1 MAVRKMWSS
10 DSGRTKLTPLEVAQL
25 WGVSVGTIMIWIRN
39 GELRAV
45 NLARRLGGRPRYRI
59 DVADL
64 TQFENLRANQP
75 PVEIH
80 RRPRKHRNDDTIRF
94 Y

>member
-1 MAVRKMWSS
+1 MAVRKTWSP
-10 DSGRTKLTPLEVAQL
+10 DSGRTKLTPAEVAQL
-25 WGVSVGTIMIWIRN
+25 WGVSVGTIMTWIRN

-45 NLARRLGGRPRYRI
+45 NLARTLGRRSRYRI

-64 TQFENLRANQP
+64 TKFENVRANRP
-75 PVEIH
+75 PVEVQ
-80 RRPRKHRNDDTIRF
+80 RRPRKRTDDDTIRF